1 MSRYVAYYRVSTD
14 RQGRSGLG
22 LDAQEQAV
30 ARHLAAHGGE
40 LVAAYTEVESGGR
53 RDRPELA
60 AALDLCRKERATLII
75 AKLDRL
81 GRNVAFI
88 ASLMDSK
95 VEFTACDNPHASRFM
110 LHIMAAFA
118 EHEREQI
125 SKRTR
130 EALAALKARG
140 VQLGNPELDELNA
153 KHQSRADAFATRMAP
168 VIEELQEEGIATIKA
183 IRDELNRRDV
193 PTAKGGNWHL
203 PTVHRLVKRL
213 DRLGLARS
221 LST

>member
-1 MSRYVAYYRVSTD
+1 MEPAKYVAYYRVSTD

-22 LDAQEQAV
+22 LDAQRQAV
-30 ARHLAAHGGE
+30 ESHLAAHGGE
-40 LVAAYTEVESGGR
+40 LLASYKETESGKR
-53 RDRPELA
+53 SDRPELA
-60 AALDLCRKERATLII
+60 AALEQCRKERATLVI

-88 ASLMDSK
+88 ASLMDSR
-95 VEFTACDNPHASRFM
+95 VDFVACDNPHASRFM

-125 SKRTR
+125 SKRTK

-140 VQLGNPELDELNA
+140 VRLGNPELDKLNA
-153 KHQSRADAFATRMAP
+153 KHQSGADAFAVRMAP
-168 VIEELQEEGIATIKA
+168 VIEELQEEGVTTVQA

-193 PTAKGGNWHL
+193 PTARGGNWHL
-203 PTVHRLVKRL
+203 PTVHRLMKRL
-213 DRLGLARS
+213 ERLGV
-221 LST
+221 